1 MLASAFGKTG
11 RASMSTVIKNG
22 TIVTH
27 DLTYKADILIED
39 GKIAEIGKDLKG
51 DQELDATGCYVMPGG
66 IDPHTHLEMPFMGTY
81 SSDDFESGTRAALSG
96 GTTMV
101 VDFALPAPG
110 QGLLDA
116 IKMWDNKSTRAH
128 CDYSFHMAVTW
139 WGQQVFDEMKDVTER
154 GINTFKHFMAYKG
167 ALMVNDDEMFAS
179 FRRCAELGAIP
190 LVHAENGDIVADLQA
205 RLMAEGNNGPE
216 GHAYSRPPEVEGEAA
231 NRAIMIADMAGVP
244 LYVVHV
250 SCEEAH
256 EAIRRARQAGK
267 RVWGEPLIQ
276 HLTLDES
283 EYFDKDW
290 DHAARRVMS
299 PPFRNKKHQDSLWA
313 GLQAGSLSVVA
324 TDHCAFTTEQKRH
337 GVGDF
342 TRIPNGTGGLE
353 DRLPMLWTHGVA
365 TGRLT
370 PNEFVAVTSTNIAK
384 ILNCYPRKGA
394 ILVGA
399 DADIVVW
406 DPEKEKTISA
416 ATQQSAI
423 DYNVFEG
430 KQVKGLPRFTLTRG
444 RVAVHDGEIRGQE
457 GHGQFVARPP
467 EQPVTKALSTWKEL
481 TAPRK
486 VERTGIPVSGV

>member
-1 MLASAFGKTG
+1 
-11 RASMSTVIKNG
+11 MSTVIKGG
-22 TIVTH
+22 TIVTA
-27 DLTYKADILIED
+27 DLTYEADVLIE
-39 GKIAEIGKDLKG
+39 GGQIIEIGRDLKG
-51 DQELDATGCYVMPGG
+51 DEVLDAAGCYVMPGG

-81 SSDDFESGTRAALSG
+81 SSDDFESGTRAALAG

-101 VDFALPAPG
+101 VDFALPSPG

-116 IKMWDNKSTRAH
+116 LQMWDNKSTRAH

-139 WGQQVFDEMKDVTER
+139 WSEQVFNEMETVVRER

-167 ALMVNDDEMFAS
+167 ALMVNDDELFAS
-179 FRRCAELGAIP
+179 FQRCAELGAMP
-190 LVHAENGDIVADLQA
+190 LVHAENGDIVADLSA
-205 RLMAEGNNGPE
+205 RLLAEGNNGPE
-216 GHAYSRPPEVEGEAA
+216 AHAYSRPPAVEGEAT

-244 LYVVHV
+244 LYVVHT

-256 EAIRRARQAGK
+256 EAIRRARMQGK
-267 RVWGEPLIQ
+267 RVYGEPLIQ

-283 EYFDKDW
+283 EYFNQDW

-299 PPFRNKKHQDSLWA
+299 PPFRNKQHQDSLWA
-313 GLQAGSLSVVA
+313 GLQSGSLSVVA
-324 TDHCAFTTEQKRH
+324 TDHCAFSTEQKRF

-342 TRIPNGTGGLE
+342 TKIPNGTGGLE
-353 DRLPMLWTHGVA
+353 DRMPMLWTHGVG

-384 ILNCYPRKGA
+384 ILNCYPKKGA
-394 ILVGA
+394 VLVGA
-399 DADIVVW
+399 DADLVVW
-406 DPEKEKTISA
+406 DPDKEKTITASS
-416 ATQQSAI
+416 QQSAI

-444 RVAVHDGEIRGQE
+444 RVAVHDGELRGQE
-457 GHGQFVARPP
+457 GHGEFVKREPNTS
-467 EQPVTKALSTWKEL
+467 VGRALSTWKEL

-486 VERTGIPVSGV
+486 VERTGIPASGV

>member
-1 MLASAFGKTG
+1 MTK
-11 RASMSTVIKNG
+11 VIKNG

-27 DLTYKADILIED
+27 DRTYKADVAVENGQIT
-39 GKIAEIGKDLKG
+39 EIGPDLKG
-51 DQELDATGCYVMPGG
+51 DETLDATGCYVMPGG

-81 SSDDFESGTRAALSG
+81 STDDFDSGTRAALAG

-101 VDFALPAPG
+101 VDFALPSPG

-116 IKMWDNKSTRAH
+116 LKMWDNKSTRAH

-139 WGQQVFDEMKDVTER
+139 WGEQVFNEMETVVKER

-167 ALMVNDDEMFAS
+167 ALMVQDDEMYAS
-179 FRRCAELGAIP
+179 FQRIGELGGIAM
-190 LVHAENGDIVADLQA
+190 VHAENGDVVADLQQK
-205 RLMAEGNNGPE
+205 LLAEGNTGPE
-216 GHAYSRPPEVEGEAA
+216 AHAYSRPPQVEGEAA

-256 EAIRRARQAGK
+256 EAIRRARQQGK

-283 EYFDKDW
+283 EYMNTDW

-299 PPFRNKKHQDSLWA
+299 PPFRNLKHQESLWA
-313 GLQAGSLSVVA
+313 GLQSGSLSVVA
-324 TDHCAFTTEQKRH
+324 TDHCAFTTEQKRY

-342 TRIPNGTGGLE
+342 TKIPNGTGGLE
-353 DRLPMLWTHGVA
+353 DRMPMLWTHGVE

-370 PNEFVAVTSTNIAK
+370 PEEFVAVTSTNIAK
-384 ILNCYPRKGA
+384 VLNCYPKKGA
-394 ILVGA
+394 ILPGA

-406 DPEKEKTISA
+406 DPEKTKTITA
-416 ATQQSAI
+416 DKQVSAI

-430 KQVKGLPRFTLTRG
+430 KEVKGLPRFTLTRG
-444 RVAVHDGEIRGQE
+444 HVAVHDGELRSQE
-457 GHGQFVARPP
+457 GHGAFVKRTPNTA
-467 EQPVTKALSTWKEL
+467 TNTALSKWKAL
-481 TAPRK
+481 TAPRP
-486 VERTGIPVSGV
+486 VARSGIPASGV